1 MLRNRGFIVGRNAL
15 TIKTLVEKFSHRVFA
30 EETNPNPNPDDT
42 NDNNGDN
49 QPTLNYE
56 DLISKA
62 RKEEKA
68 KQYAK
73 IQKLEGQIK
82 TLTQQHNDD
91 LIVVAGLKDDLEK
104 AKTKPTTVGSGDS
117 EEVKGF
123 KSTISTLENDK
134 KDLEAKLKAF
144 TDNPPVSREQIEQE
158 VRAELEAE
166 YEVKNY
172 RTQLLAENKDKLLVP
187 ELVTGD
193 TKEAL
198 DESFK
203 QAIQRS
209 DEIRKSLGVQNTTP
223 KNTKKKGTP
232 KSPTSPS
239 VSTTLDEEYSAEYLA
254 SLDVSSPEYA
264 EVRKK
269 LGLR

>member
-15 TIKTLVEKFSHRVFA
+15 TIKTLVEKFSHRAFA
-30 EETNPNPNPDDT
+30 EETDPQGDKSSDD
-42 NDNNGDN
+42 GDN
-49 QPTLNYE
+49 KPTPPVVNYE

-73 IQKLEGQIK
+73 IQKLEGQINV
-82 TLTQQHNDD
+82 LTKQHNDD
-91 LIVVAGLKDDLEK
+91 LVVVAGLKEQLEEANRK
-104 AKTKPTTVGSGDS
+104 LTTASSGDS
-117 EEVKGF
+117 EEVQTLKNSV
-123 KSTISTLENDK
+123 KTLEKANK
-134 KDLEAKLKAF
+134 ELEEKLKAF
-144 TDNPPVSREQIEQE
+144 TDNPPPTREQIEQE

-209 DEIRKSLGVQNTTP
+209 DEIRKSLGVQNTTS